1 VLWGRSLKRFSITL
15 ALKSL
20 ASSIFQLF
28 SCGLLSQRF
37 LIRIA
42 GCTRKG
48 KNWKVLMAWYVGS
61 VCMQAYEPN
70 TLLLDNSLA
79 TMGAGLPSAA
89 AACLLHPEKKVVA
102 VCGDGGFMLNSQAGF
117 QSGSSS

>member
-1 VLWGRSLKRFSITL
+1 
-15 ALKSL
+15 
-20 ASSIFQLF
+20 LF
-28 SCGLLSQRF
+28 PCGLLSQRF

-48 KNWKVLMAWYVGS
+48 KKWKALMGWYVGS

-117 QSGSSS
+117 HFFFPLGPQLRRGPWKYL